1 MSVSKFLLKKK
12 QAYIREQALCDVPK
26 GDHVSN
32 HTRRNSQASD
42 SVQQR
47 FGFSQK
53 IFGFV
58 LFCFTGGRKQRAKYA
73 VLEMSG
79 ASRTSSRARRFRSP
93 GVKNKDV
100 KVADVFKLG
109 SLSTSP
115 FQRLLFGGSQIHFQK
130 GQTVAPSLT
139 LKVRRWKGPIRDLH
153 KRQTEISLPRPPP
166 KKEEGAMS
174 FDLHFLSQNFTEIK
188 ERKNN
193 K

>member
-1 MSVSKFLLKKK
+1 MSVSKLF
-12 QAYIREQALCDVPK
+12 RERALCDVTK
-26 GDHVSN
+26 GNHVSN
-32 HTRRNSQASD
+32 HTPRNSQASD

-47 FGFSQK
+47 VGFSQQ

-58 LFCFTGGRKQRAKYA
+58 FFCFTGGGKQRAKYA
-73 VLEMSG
+73 VLKMSG
-79 ASRTSSRARRFRSP
+79 ASRTSSHARRFRRSP
-93 GVKNKDV
+93 GGENKDV
-100 KVADVFKLG
+100 KVADAFKLG

-139 LKVRRWKGPIRDLH
+139 LKVRRWKVPIRDLH
-153 KRQTEISLPRPPP
+153 KGQTEISLPRPPP

-188 ERKNN
+188 EKKNN

>member
-1 MSVSKFLLKKK
+1 MSVSKLF
-12 QAYIREQALCDVPK
+12 RERALCDVTK
-26 GDHVSN
+26 GNRVSN
-32 HTRRNSQASD
+32 HTPRNSQASD

-47 FGFSQK
+47 VGFSQQ
-53 IFGFV
+53 IF
-58 LFCFTGGRKQRAKYA
+58 FCFTGGGKQRAKYA
-73 VLEMSG
+73 VLKMSG
-79 ASRTSSRARRFRSP
+79 ASRTSSRARRFRWESR
-93 GVKNKDV
+93 GGGDKDV
-100 KVADVFKLG
+100 KVADAFKVG

-115 FQRLLFGGSQIHFQK
+115 FQQLLFGGSQIHFQK

-153 KRQTEISLPRPPP
+153 KGQTEISLPRPPP